1 MRALAALLLAALATV
16 GVAAADYK
24 IDTSHSSAQF
34 AVAHLGISKTKGE
47 FADVQGMVSY
57 DPANFSATKIE
68 AVIGVKTINTKDEK
82 RDGHLKSPDFF
93 DVEKFPTMKFVSTKV
108 EKAGNNKLKVIGN
121 LTIKGVTKQVVLA
134 VDGPTGEV
142 KDPWGGRRR
151 AASATTLINRKDF
164 GITWNK
170 TLDAGGLL
178 VGDEVE
184 IALEIE
190 LIAQGAKTSE

>member
-47 FADVQGMVSY
+47 FADVQGTVSY
-57 DPANFSATKIE
+57 DAANPSATKIE
-68 AVIGVKTINTKDEK
+68 AVIGVKTIDTKDEK

-108 EKAGNNKLKVIGN
+108 EKAGNNKMKVTGN

-142 KDPWGGRRR
+142 KDPWGGLRR

-190 LIAQGAKTSE
+190 LIAQGAKASE

>member
-1 MRALAALLLAALATV
+1 MRLIPILSLALFAVGAAFAAE
-16 GVAAADYK
+16 YK

-47 FADVQGMVSY
+47 FADVQGSVSY
-57 DPANFSATKIE
+57 DPANLNITRIE
-68 AVIGVKTINTKDEK
+68 AVIAVKTLDTKDEK
-82 RDGHLKSPDFF
+82 RDAHLKSADFF
-93 DVEKFPTMKFVSTKV
+93 DVEKFPTMTFVSKKV
-108 EKAGNNKLKVIGN
+108 EKAGNNKLNVSGD
-121 LTIKGVTKQVVLA
+121 LSIKGVTRRVVLA
-134 VDGPTGEV
+134 VEGPTGEV
-142 KDPWGGRRR
+142 KDPWGGTRR
-151 AASATTLINRKDF
+151 AASATTRINRKDF

-190 LIAQGAKTSE
+190 LIAQSAKISE

>member
-1 MRALAALLLAALATV
+1 MRALSALLLAAVATL
-16 GVAAADYK
+16 GLAAADYK

-47 FADVQGMVSY
+47 FADVQGSVSY
-57 DPANFSATKIE
+57 DPAKLSATKIE
-68 AVIGVKTINTKDEK
+68 AVIGVATIDTKDEK
-82 RDGHLKSPDFF
+82 RDAHLKSADFF

-108 EKAGNNKLKVIGN
+108 EKAGNNKLKVTGD

-142 KDPWGGRRR
+142 KDPWGGMRR
-151 AASATTLINRKDF
+151 AASATTKINRKDF

-178 VGDEVE
+178 VGDEVD
-184 IALEIE
+184 ITLEIE
-190 LIAQGAKTSE
+190 LIAQGVKASE

>member
-1 MRALAALLLAALATV
+1 MRALSALLLAAVATL
-16 GVAAADYK
+16 GAAAADYK

-47 FADVQGMVSY
+47 FADVQGTVSY
-57 DPANFSATKIE
+57 DAANLSATKIE

-108 EKAGNNKLKVIGN
+108 EKAGNNKLKATGN

-134 VDGPTGEV
+134 IDGPTGEV
-142 KDPWGGRRR
+142 KDPWGGLRR
-151 AASATTLINRKDF
+151 AASATTRINRKDF

-178 VGDEVE
+178 VGDEVD

-190 LIAQGAKTSE
+190 LIAQGAKASE

>member
-1 MRALAALLLAALATV
+1 MRALAALLLSALATV
-16 GVAAADYK
+16 GVVAADYK

-57 DPANFSATKIE
+57 DAANLSATKIE
-68 AVIGVKTINTKDEK
+68 AVIGVKTIDTKDEK

-142 KDPWGGRRR
+142 KDPWGGLRR

-190 LIAQGAKTSE
+190 LIAQGAKASE

>member
-1 MRALAALLLAALATV
+1 MRIFGTLLIAALATI
-16 GVAAADYK
+16 GAAAAEYK

-47 FADVQGMVSY
+47 FADVQGSVSY
-57 DPANFSATKIE
+57 DAANLSITKVE
-68 AVIGVKTINTKDEK
+68 AVIGVKTIDTKDEK
-82 RDGHLKSPDFF
+82 RDAHLKSADFF
-93 DVEKFPTMKFVSTKV
+93 DVEKFPTMKFVSSKV
-108 EKAGNNKLKVIGN
+108 EKAGNNKLKVTGD

-142 KDPWGGRRR
+142 KDPWGGLRR
-151 AASATTLINRKDF
+151 AASATTKINRKDF

-170 TLDAGGLL
+170 TLDAGGFL

-190 LIAQGAKTSE
+190 LIAQTAKASE